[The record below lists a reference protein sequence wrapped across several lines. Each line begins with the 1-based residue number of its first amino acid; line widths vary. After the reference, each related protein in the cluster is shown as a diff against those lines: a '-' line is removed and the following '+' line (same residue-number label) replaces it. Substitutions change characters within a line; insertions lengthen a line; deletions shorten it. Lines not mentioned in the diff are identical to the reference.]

1 MGLNSA
7 VTANNSADS
16 ISSTYSN
23 PIVNGVN
30 DNINRILEIS
40 SNNNAWSAQQAQIQ
54 RDWQQQQN
62 KIAMDFNAAEAA
74 KNRDWQKFM
83 SDTAHQR
90 EVADLKAAGLNPILS
105 ATGGNGAAVTSG
117 ATASGVTSA
126 GAKGDTDMSASA
138 AVMSILNTALNA
150 QTQLNMANT
159 NALTNLAVADKYN
172 AMSKYTSELQSQTQ
186 LNTATINAAAQK
198 YAAVAHADATKVAA
212 SISAAA
218 AKYGYNLASMTQKQI
233 ASFNASVQED
243 LQKKGFQ
250 HDFDIRQAFPSNIYQ
265 AGANLMAALLG
276 LGDSGFNVFDTQGQQ
291 IFINGM
297 GEPYK
302 NGKKVSNNT
311 NTSTSYPGERRVL
324 K

>member
-1 MGLNSA
+1 MGINSA

-30 DNINRILEIS
+30 DNINRILDIS

-74 KNRDWQKFM
+74 KNRDWQKLM

-172 AMSKYTSELQSQTQ
+172 AMSKYTSELQAQTSLTNAQ
-186 LNTATINAAAQK
+186 ISAAASK
-198 YAAVAHADATKVAA
+198 YAADAHADASKVAA
-212 SISAAA
+212 SISSAAMKYSADKYTSSNEWITQLEGAINRDLKRQGYEQDFSMKKYFPTSIWNAAGSLGVSLGQLLTGFNDSQA
-218 AKYGYNLASMTQKQI
+218 AKQ
-233 ASFNASVQED
+233 
-243 LQKKGFQ
+243 
-250 HDFDIRQAFPSNIYQ
+250 
-265 AGANLMAALLG
+265 LMEATYKADHG
-276 LGDSGFNVFDTQGQQ
+276 LD
-291 IFINGM
+291 
-297 GEPYK
+297 
-302 NGKKVSNNT
+302 
-311 NTSTSYPGERRVL
+311 
-324 K
+324 